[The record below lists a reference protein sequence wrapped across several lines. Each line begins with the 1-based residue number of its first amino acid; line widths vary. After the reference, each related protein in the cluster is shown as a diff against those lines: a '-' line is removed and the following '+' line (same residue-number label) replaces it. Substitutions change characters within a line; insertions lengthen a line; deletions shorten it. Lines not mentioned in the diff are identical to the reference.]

1 MTRNRLAAFVLGLL
15 AAPAGAAVIYDS
27 QGLVVEV
34 AAGSRNDWNTGQRQA
49 TRSTTITYRGA
60 ALCGKEV
67 GPLLYPAG
75 NDIAAR
81 AFFCAGTAKALETDA
96 VLAYFT
102 SSSAST
108 ALAHLQVANGALRVT
123 RLSLSSDPQRDRIAT
138 TRFEDA
144 RLPGW
149 TRVTTAWNETVMI
162 RHAPLAALNIGAG
175 KLLDVA
181 DGVAYLAV
189 PPGSDAVEVEPT
201 RYVTDAH
208 GYRQI
213 VPAITKFVPTPLAF
227 RAVRMSDGR
236 ELARLDFKDTCLALP
251 AIQFDRPDA
260 SSRPGATPEV
270 AFDEVPAWR
279 AATLLLTQVSGRA
292 VLRLQPGTALPR
304 KPGCMSG

>member
-1 MTRNRLAAFVLGLL
+1 MTRSRNLAFFLSLL
-15 AAPAGAAVIYDS
+15 AAPACASVIYDNH
-27 QGLVVEV
+27 GLVVEV
-34 AAGSRNDWNTGQRQA
+34 ATGSRNDWNTGQRQP
-49 TRSTTITYRGA
+49 TRSTVITYRGA
-60 ALCGKEV
+60 ELCGKDV
-67 GPLLYPAG
+67 GALLYPDGKAV
-75 NDIAAR
+75 ATR
-81 AFFCAGTAKALETDA
+81 AFFCASTAKALETDA

-108 ALAHLQVANGALRVT
+108 VLAHLQVAGGGLRVT
-123 RLSLSSDPQRDRIAT
+123 RLAMSGDPKRDGIGG

-149 TRVTTAWNETVMI
+149 TRVYTAWNETVMI
-162 RHAPLAALNIGAG
+162 RHAPLAALNLGAG

-189 PPGSDAVEVEPT
+189 PPGREAVEVEPT
-201 RYVTDAH
+201 HYVTDAY
-208 GYRQI
+208 GYRQL
-213 VPAITKFVPTPLAF
+213 VPAITKFVSTPLAF

-260 SSRPGATPEV
+260 LSRPGATPDV

-279 AATLLLTQVSGRA
+279 AAALQLTQSSGRA
-292 VLRLQPGTALPR
+292 ALRLRPGTALPR
-304 KPGCMSG
+304 KPGCTPG